1 MFVSE
6 DIFEISLVLFF
17 KTFCPCVFVS
27 RRVNY
32 QRIRRRSWRGK
43 PNGSSVCWT
52 RGCWTC
58 RGWRSWME
66 FCRRMLLETH
76 ERSGGSVR
84 TERMTTNTHKVRYI
98 LYIYIQLAQE
108 ENLIKLNHS
117 FESCFNDSFE
127 LICKKCW
134 FTWMKEGFVSWGT
147 EIYYYF
153 KNEALWNTLWGI
165 LWAIERLCTI

>member
-1 MFVSE
+1 MGKLSKNKKKKLKRKAKRQQRLLDERLLDLQRMEELDGVLPPDASGNTRALWRLSE
-6 DIFEISLVLFF
+6 DGEDDDKHAQSEI
-17 KTFCPCVFVS
+17 
-27 RRVNY
+27 
-32 QRIRRRSWRGK
+32 
-43 PNGSSVCWT
+43 
-52 RGCWTC
+52 
-58 RGWRSWME
+58 
-66 FCRRMLLETH
+66 H
-76 ERSGGSVR
+76 
-84 TERMTTNTHKVRYI
+84 